1 MEIHRVIETIG
12 SDPRFVTQH
21 YSDPNRLELWSSLI
35 NGMKPKVCAE
45 IGVFRGNFAQHI
57 LRNCSTIER
66 YFMLDPWRHLD
77 NWNKPANVADD
88 EFQEIKREAMCT
100 TEFASYKRVVLEGR
114 TTDVSNDL
122 PDEGLDFAYIDGDH
136 TLRGITIDLM
146 RIWPKIRNGGVLA
159 GDDFFASVWHH
170 APHFEPT
177 LVFPLAVYFAE
188 AIGATIYGLPNSQF
202 AIVVDREARNA
213 FAFRDLTG
221 SYKSL
226 ALRDALVHTSQ
237 KTSNGLAKKALRK
250 LKRVMTS
257 NWSRS
262 HLC

>member
-1 MEIHRVIETIG
+1 MEIHRVVETIA
-12 SDPRFVTQH
+12 SNPRFLSQH

-35 NGMKPKVCAE
+35 NDMKAKVCAE

-57 LRNCSTIER
+57 LRNCNTIER

-88 EFQEIKREAMCT
+88 EFRAIKREAMAT
-100 TEFASYKRVVLEGR
+100 TEFATHKRVVLEGR
-114 TTDVSNDL
+114 TTDVSDDL

-136 TLRGITIDLM
+136 TLRGITIDLV
-146 RIWPKIRNGGVLA
+146 RIWPKIRNGGILA

-170 APHFEPT
+170 GPHFEPT

-188 AIGATIYGLPNSQF
+188 AMGATIYGLPNSQF
-202 AIVVDREARNA
+202 AIVVDRQAKRS
-213 FAFRDLTG
+213 FAFLDLTG

-226 ALRDALVHTSQ
+226 ALRDALAYTSQ
-237 KTSNGLAKKALRK
+237 KTSGGLAKKALRK
-250 LKRVMTS
+250 LKRLMTS
-257 NWSRS
+257 N
-262 HLC
+262 